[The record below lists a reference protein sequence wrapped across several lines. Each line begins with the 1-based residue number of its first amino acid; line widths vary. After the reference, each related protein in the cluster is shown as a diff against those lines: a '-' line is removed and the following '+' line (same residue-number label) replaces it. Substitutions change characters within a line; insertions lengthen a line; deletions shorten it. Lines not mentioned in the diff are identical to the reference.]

1 MLLLS
6 QVTISSVVSVEW
18 CVTKERLHIVWEN
31 KVFIIFWFW
40 LFYLQKRGGEG
51 GGGGGGGR
59 VWRREGVEEVRER
72 KWGEEGERERG
83 RRENMSLYSEA
94 RAALFTTGSF

>member
-51 GGGGGGGR
+51 GGGCGGG
-59 VWRREGVEEVRER
+59 RER
-72 KWGEEGERERG
+72 KWGEEGERERKKG
-83 RRENMSLYSEA
+83 EYESVLTSQ
-94 RAALFTTGSF
+94 GSPI

>member
-6 QVTISSVVSVEW
+6 QLTISSVVSVEW

-31 KVFIIFWFW
+31 KLFIIFWFW

-51 GGGGGGGR
+51 GR
-59 VWRREGVEEVRER
+59 VWRKEGVEKRGVEEGGMEEVRER
-72 KWGEEGERERG
+72 SGRRRREREREEEG
-83 RRENMSLYSEA
+83 RI
-94 RAALFTTGSF
+94 